1 MDFPLL
7 KTGAVAQDG
16 FECGRQRLTQVL
28 RYVDGSEQT
37 VKMRRVRR
45 RWTVRLSQLDEGE
58 LARVAEFVETVRGE
72 AGTFAFTDPRLGVR
86 HETCRLEGSEFEVR
100 LAEMGDGRAELRIV
114 EEAA

>member
-1 MDFPLL
+1 MDFPFL

-16 FECGRQRLTQVL
+16 LEIGRRRLTRVL

-37 VKMRRVRR
+37 VKVRRGQR
-45 RWTVRLSQLDEGE
+45 RWTVRLTQLDEAE
-58 LARVAEFVETVRGE
+58 LARVAEFVETLRGE
-72 AGTFAFTDPRLGVR
+72 TGSFAFTDPRSGVR
-86 HETCRLEGSEFEVR
+86 HETCQLEGSEFELR

>member
-1 MDFPLL
+1 MEFPAL

-16 FECGRQRLTQVL
+16 LESGRRRLTRVL

-37 VKMRRVRR
+37 VKMRRGRR
-45 RWTVRLSQLDEGE
+45 WWTVRLSQLDEAE

-72 AGTFAFTDPRLGVR
+72 AGRFPFTDPRSGER
-86 HETCRLEGSEFEVR
+86 YETCRLEGSEFDLR
-100 LAEMGDGRAELRIV
+100 LAGMGDGRAELRIV